1 MNYLN
6 NDFFLRYILILFLFI
21 FLFNLVYGSVFD
33 YYPSSISLSP
43 VSPPIILQSSD
54 YPFSCIGLSRTYR
67 GAVTYTDFEALPS
80 GWTSYGGTWSI
91 VSSGYKG
98 NALQGTDDNKGLGS
112 ASQYYYNTDLSSYT
126 SLWVSVKTRLVSG
139 SGYYGIS
146 LINSR
151 INRMYTIE
159 IYTGGYL
166 VVRSYNVEKKD
177 AWYTLSSTSIQYY
190 SSSNWYIIVVN
201 YTVTSSAVNF
211 YVWVYDVSGNQVA
224 SLTASSTVRERFT
237 PSYIGVDVNDVT
249 ALFDDFMISNT
260 DPRIIT
266 ISNLPGSGY
275 VVEVYDNL
283 NNLVST
289 ATSTGSTV
297 SVNIVSDIVVGTGYD
312 GSFTIRYP
320 NGFPCLGYNVSTTDA
335 ILGGDSYRLSYSS
348 VTTNIGSNGTSAVI
362 STYISGSS
370 SSKSHVLTLKIYNN
384 DVKPYYIR
392 LILDASSSI
401 SSYLTLNITI
411 TTSPSVTADPIRIV
425 GGSVVAGSSG
435 WISLSGGSYAYI
447 YVSGYYTSSGQSST
461 LNLYLEYCSLS
472 NENGVC
478 VFYPIQMVIKS

>member
-1 MNYLN
+1 M
-6 NDFFLRYILILFLFI
+6 RYILILFLFI

-54 YPFSCIGLSRTYR
+54 YPFSCIGLSRTNR
-67 GAVTYTDFEALPS
+67 GAITYTDFEALPS
-80 GWTSYGGTWSI
+80 GWTSKGGKWSN

-98 NALQGTDDNKGLGS
+98 NALQGSDNNKGIGK

-126 SLWVSVKTRLVSG
+126 SLWVSVKTKLVSG

-146 LINSR
+146 LIKSKKD
-151 INRMYTIE
+151 RMYTIE
-159 IYTGGYL
+159 INTTGGYIE
-166 VVRSYNVEKKD
+166 VRSYNVENKKD
-177 AWYTLSSTSIQYY
+177 WYTLNSTSIQNY

-211 YVWVYDVSGNQVA
+211 YVWVYDVNGAQVA
-224 SLTASSTVRERFT
+224 SLTASSTNIFT

-249 ALFDDFMISNT
+249 ALFDDFIISNT

-275 VVEVYDNL
+275 IIEVYDNL

-320 NGFPCLGYNVSTTDA
+320 NGFPCLGYNVSTSDA
-335 ILGGDSYRLSYSS
+335 ILGGDSYSLSYSS
-348 VTTNIGSNGTSAVI
+348 VTTNIGSNSTSAVI
-362 STYISGSS
+362 STNISGSS
-370 SSKSHVLTLKIYNN
+370 SFESYVLTLKIYNN

-392 LILDASSSI
+392 LILDTSSSI

-425 GGSVVAGSSG
+425 GGSVVAGSSS

-478 VFYPIQMVIKS
+478 VFYPIQMVINS

>member
-1 MNYLN
+1 M
-6 NDFFLRYILILFLFI
+6 
-21 FLFNLVYGSVFD
+21 
-33 YYPSSISLSP
+33 
-43 VSPPIILQSSD
+43 
-54 YPFSCIGLSRTYR
+54 
-67 GAVTYTDFEALPS
+67 
-80 GWTSYGGTWSI
+80 
-91 VSSGYKG
+91 
-98 NALQGTDDNKGLGS
+98 
-112 ASQYYYNTDLSSYT
+112 
-126 SLWVSVKTRLVSG
+126 
-139 SGYYGIS
+139 
-146 LINSR
+146 
-151 INRMYTIE
+151 
-159 IYTGGYL
+159 
-166 VVRSYNVEKKD
+166 
-177 AWYTLSSTSIQYY
+177 
-190 SSSNWYIIVVN
+190 
-201 YTVTSSAVNF
+201 
-211 YVWVYDVSGNQVA
+211 WVYDVNGSQVA
-224 SLTASSTVRERFT
+224 SLTASSTVKERFT
-237 PSYIGVDVNDVT
+237 PSYIGVDVDGVT

-283 NNLVST
+283 DNLVST
-289 ATSTGSTV
+289 ATSIGSTV

-320 NGFPCLGYNVSTTDA
+320 NGFPCLGYNVSTRDA
-335 ILGGDSYRLSYSS
+335 ILGGDSYSLSYSS
-348 VTTNIGSNGTSAVI
+348 VTTNIGSNSTSAVI
-362 STYISGSS
+362 STNISGSN
-370 SSKSHVLTLKIYNN
+370 SSKSYVLTLKIYNN

-392 LILDASSSI
+392 LILDKSSSI

-478 VFYPIQMVIKS
+478 VFYPIQMVINS

>member
-1 MNYLN
+1 
-6 NDFFLRYILILFLFI
+6 LRYILILFLFI

-98 NALQGTDDNKGLGS
+98 NALQGTDKNDGIGK

-126 SLWVSVKTRLVSG
+126 SLWVSVKTKLVNLLKK

-146 LINSR
+146 LINSGK
-151 INRMYTIE
+151 NSMYTIE
-159 IYTGGYL
+159 IDTKGNI
-166 VVRSYNVEKKD
+166 VVRSYTGR
-177 AWYTLSSTSIQYY
+177 WSTLSSTSIQNY

-201 YTVTSSAVNF
+201 YTVISSAVNF
-211 YVWVYDVSGNQVA
+211 YVWVYDVNGAQVA
-224 SLTASSTVRERFT
+224 SLTASSTNIFT
-237 PSYIGVDVNDVT
+237 PSYIGVDVSDVT
-249 ALFDDFMISNT
+249 ALFDDFIISNT

-297 SVNIVSDIVVGTGYD
+297 SVNIVSDTVVGTGYD

-320 NGFPCLGYNVSTTDA
+320 NGFPCLGYNVSTRDA
-335 ILGGDSYRLSYSS
+335 ILGGDSYSLSYSS
-348 VTTNIGSNGTSAVI
+348 VTTNIGSNSTSAVI
-362 STYISGSS
+362 STNISGSN
-370 SSKSHVLTLKIYNN
+370 SSKSYVLTLKIYNN

-392 LILDASSSI
+392 LILDKSSSI

-461 LNLYLEYCSLS
+461 LNLYLEYCSLP

>member
-1 MNYLN
+1 
-6 NDFFLRYILILFLFI
+6 LRYILVLFLFI

-33 YYPSSISLSP
+33 YYPSSISLFP

-67 GAVTYTDFEALPS
+67 GAITYTDFEALPS
-80 GWTSYGGTWSI
+80 GWTSNGGTWRI

-98 NALQGTDDNKGLGS
+98 NALQGTDNNRGLGF
-112 ASQYYYNTDLSSYT
+112 ASQYYYNTDLSSHT
-126 SLWVSVKTRLVSG
+126 SLWVSVKTKLVSG

-146 LINSR
+146 LINSGK
-151 INRMYTIE
+151 NRMYTVE
-159 IYTGGYL
+159 IYTGGSIE
-166 VVRSYNVEKKD
+166 VWSWNVESPF
-177 AWYTLSSTSIQYY
+177 WRLLSRASIPGY
-190 SSSNWYIIVVN
+190 SPSNWYIIVVN
-201 YTVTSSAVNF
+201 YTVTSLAVNF
-211 YVWVYDVSGNQVA
+211 YVWVYDVNGAQVA
-224 SLTASSTVRERFT
+224 SLTASSTSLNRFT
-237 PSYIGVDVNDVT
+237 PSYIGVDVDDVT
-249 ALFDDFMISNT
+249 ALFDDYMISDT

-275 VVEVYDNL
+275 AVEVYDNL

-320 NGFPCLGYNVSTTDA
+320 NGFPCLGYNVSTNDA
-335 ILGGDSYRLSYSS
+335 ILGGDSYSLSYSS
-348 VTTNIGSNGTSAVI
+348 VTTNIGSNSTSAVI
-362 STYISGSS
+362 STYISGSN
-370 SSKSHVLTLKIYNN
+370 SSKSHVLTLKIHND
-384 DVKPYYIR
+384 DVKPYYIK
-392 LILDASSSI
+392 LILDRSSSI

-411 TTSPSVTADPIRIV
+411 ALSPSVAADPIRIV

-435 WISLSGGSYAYI
+435 WISLSGGSYVYI

-461 LNLYLEYCSLS
+461 LNLYLEYCSLF

-478 VFYPIQMVIKS
+478 VFYPIQMVINS

>member
-1 MNYLN
+1 MI
-6 NDFFLRYILILFLFI
+6 YILVLFLFVLSFDLI
-21 FLFNLVYGSVFD
+21 YGSVFD

-67 GAVTYTDFEALPS
+67 GAITYTDFESYPVP
-80 GWTSYGGTWSI
+80 GWTSYGGTWSN

-98 NALQGTDDNKGLGS
+98 NALQGTDDNGGLGS

-126 SLWVSVKTRLVSG
+126 SLWVSVKTKLVSR
-139 SGYYGIS
+139 SGRYGIS
-146 LINSR
+146 LIDSGK
-151 INRMYTIE
+151 NRMYTIE
-159 IYTGGYL
+159 IDTRGGYIE
-166 VVRSYNVEKKD
+166 VRSYNVESS
-177 AWYTLSSTSIQYY
+177 AWSLLNRASIQNYR
-190 SSSNWYIIVVN
+190 SSDWYIIVVN
-201 YTVTSSAVNF
+201 YTVNSSAVNF
-211 YVWVYDVSGNQVA
+211 YVWVYDVNGAQVA
-224 SLTASSTVRERFT
+224 SLTASSTSDNRFN
-237 PSYIGVDVNDVT
+237 PSYIGVEVDRVT
-249 ALFDDFMISNT
+249 ALFDDFIISNT

-297 SVNIVSDIVVGTGYD
+297 SVNIVSDTVVGTGYD

-320 NGFPCLGYNVSTTDA
+320 NGFPCLGYNVSTSDA
-335 ILGGDSYRLSYSS
+335 ILGGDSYSLSYSS
-348 VTTNIGSNGTSAVI
+348 VTTNIGSNSTSAVI

-370 SSKSHVLTLKIYNN
+370 SSKSYVLILKIYNN

-392 LILDASSSI
+392 LILDTSSSI
-401 SSYLTLNITI
+401 SPYLTLNITI
-411 TTSPSVTADPIRIV
+411 ALSPSATADPIRV
-425 GGSVVAGSSG
+425 VSGSVVAGSSG

-472 NENGVC
+472 NENSVC
-478 VFYPIQMVIKS
+478 VFYPIQMVINS

>member
-1 MNYLN
+1 MI
-6 NDFFLRYILILFLFI
+6 YILILFLFVLS
-21 FLFNLVYGSVFD
+21 FDLTYGSVFV

-54 YPFSCIGLSRTYR
+54 YSVSCTGLSRTNR
-67 GAVTYTDFEALPS
+67 GAITYTDFESYPVP
-80 GWTSYGGTWSI
+80 GWTSYGGTWSN

-98 NALQGTDDNKGLGS
+98 NALQGTDNNKGIGK

-126 SLWVSVKTRLVSG
+126 SLWVSVKTKLVSR

-146 LINSR
+146 LIKSTKED
-151 INRMYTIE
+151 RMYTIE
-159 IYTGGYL
+159 INTGGYIA
-166 VVRSYNVEKKD
+166 VRSYDVEKKND
-177 AWYTLSSTSIQYY
+177 WYTLNSTSIQYY

-201 YTVTSSAVNF
+201 YTNTSSAVNF
-211 YVWVYDVSGNQVA
+211 YVWVYDVNGNQVA
-224 SLTASSTVRERFT
+224 SLTASSTSANRFA
-237 PSYIGVDVNDVT
+237 PSYIGVDVDKVK
-249 ALFDDFMISNT
+249 ALFDDFIISNT

-320 NGFPCLGYNVSTTDA
+320 NGFPCLGYNVSTSDA
-335 ILGGDSYRLSYSS
+335 ILGGDSYSLSYSS

-392 LILDASSSI
+392 LILDTSSSI

-411 TTSPSVTADPIRIV
+411 ALSPSATADPIRIV

-447 YVSGYYTSSGQSST
+447 YVTGYYTSSGQSST

>member
-1 MNYLN
+1 M
-6 NDFFLRYILILFLFI
+6 RYILILFLFI

-98 NALQGTDDNKGLGS
+98 NALQGADNNNGTGK
-112 ASQYYYNTDLSSYT
+112 ASQYYYNTDLSSYA
-126 SLWVSVKTRLVSG
+126 SLWVSVKTKLVNLLKK

-146 LINSR
+146 LINSGK
-151 INRMYTIE
+151 NSMYTIE
-159 IYTGGYL
+159 IDTKGNI
-166 VVRSYNVEKKD
+166 VVRSYTGS
-177 AWYTLSSTSIQYY
+177 WSTLSSTSIQNY

-211 YVWVYDVSGNQVA
+211 YVWVYDVNGAQVA
-224 SLTASSTVRERFT
+224 SLTASSTNIFT

-249 ALFDDFMISNT
+249 ALFDDFIISNT

-320 NGFPCLGYNVSTTDA
+320 NGFPCLGYNVSTSDA
-335 ILGGDSYRLSYSS
+335 ILGGDSYSLSYSFA
-348 VTTNIGSNGTSAVI
+348 TTNIGSNSTSAVI

-370 SSKSHVLTLKIYNN
+370 SSKSYVLTLKIYNN

-392 LILDASSSI
+392 LILDTSSSI

-411 TTSPSVTADPIRIV
+411 TTSPSAMADPIRV
-425 GGSVVAGSSG
+425 VSGSVINKFSG

>member
-1 MNYLN
+1 
-6 NDFFLRYILILFLFI
+6 LRYILILFLFI

-67 GAVTYTDFEALPS
+67 GAVTYTDFEDLPS
-80 GWTSYGGTWSI
+80 GWTSNGGNWSI

-98 NALQGTDDNKGLGS
+98 NALQGTDKNDGIGK

-126 SLWVSVKTRLVSG
+126 SLWVSVKTKLVNLLKK

-146 LINSR
+146 LINSGK
-151 INRMYTIE
+151 NSMYTIE
-159 IYTGGYL
+159 IDTKGNI
-166 VVRSYNVEKKD
+166 VVRSYTGR
-177 AWYTLSSTSIQYY
+177 WSTLSSTSIQNY

-211 YVWVYDVSGNQVA
+211 YVWVYDVNGAQVA
-224 SLTASSTVRERFT
+224 SLTASSTNIFT

-249 ALFDDFMISNT
+249 ALFDDFIISNT

-275 VVEVYDNL
+275 IIEVYDNL
-283 NNLVST
+283 NNLGST

-297 SVNIVSDIVVGTGYD
+297 SVNIVSDTVVGTGYD

-335 ILGGDSYRLSYSS
+335 ILGGDSYSLSYSS
-348 VTTNIGSNGTSAVI
+348 VTTNIGSNSTSAVI
-362 STYISGSS
+362 STNISGSS
-370 SSKSHVLTLKIYNN
+370 SFESYVLTLKIYNN

-392 LILDASSSI
+392 LILDTSSSI

-447 YVSGYYTSSGQSST
+447 YVSGYYTSSGQSSM

-478 VFYPIQMVIKS
+478 VFYPIQMVINS